1 MPFHVSVI
9 IPCYNEAGT
18 IGGLLTAIGAQNFPS
33 HNLEVVIADGRST
46 DGTRR
51 VIEEFAA
58 SRPDLRLTLVDNPNR
73 SIPAALNRAI
83 AASQGAVVI
92 RLDAHSIPERNYI
105 DRCLET
111 LKRTQAAN
119 VGGLWDIKPGRDT
132 WIGRAIAAAAAH
144 PLGAGDAR
152 YRTSGAEGP
161 VDTVPFGAYPR
172 EWLDRVGRFNEDL
185 LTNEDYEYNERI
197 RRLGGVVWF
206 DPAIRSAYFA
216 RGSLS
221 ALARQYA
228 RYGFWKA
235 RMLLRHP
242 SSLRWRQALPPL
254 FVLSSVA
261 LLLGAPLTRF
271 ALRALAVEW
280 GAYAAILL
288 SAALVEGVRRR
299 SASMLVG
306 FPLAV
311 AAMHLSWGSSF
322 WWGLL
327 TGLLR

>member
-1 MPFHVSVI
+1 MPLRVSLI
-9 IPCYNEAGT
+9 IPCYNEAVT
-18 IGGLLTAIGAQNFPS
+18 IVGLLSAIGDQTFPS
-33 HNLEVVIADGRST
+33 HDLEVVIADGRST

-51 VIEEFAA
+51 LIEEFAA
-58 SRPDLRLTLVDNPNR
+58 SRPDLRLTLVDNPDR

-83 AASQGAVVI
+83 AASQGPVVI
-92 RLDAHSIPERNYI
+92 RLDAHSIPERTYI
-105 DRCLET
+105 DRCLAALE
-111 LKRTQAAN
+111 RTQAAN
-119 VGGLWDIKPGRDT
+119 VGGLWEIKPGRDT
-132 WIGRAIAAAAAH
+132 WIGRAIAAAGAH

-172 EWLDRVGRFNEDL
+172 EWLDRVGAFNEDL

-197 RRLGGVVWF
+197 RRLGGAVWF
-206 DPAIRSAYFA
+206 NPAIRSTYVA
-216 RGSLS
+216 RGGLLALS
-221 ALARQYA
+221 RQYA

-235 RMLLRHP
+235 RMLLRFP
-242 SSLRWRQALPPL
+242 ASLRLRQALPAL
-254 FVLSSVA
+254 FVLSSLA
-261 LLLGAPLTRF
+261 LLVSIPFVPF
-271 ALRALAVEW
+271 AAAALAVEW
-280 GAYAAILL
+280 GAYAAVLL
-288 SAALVEGVRRR
+288 SAALVEGVRHR

-322 WWGLL
+322 WWGLM

>member
-1 MPFHVSVI
+1 MPFRVSLI

-18 IGGLLTAIGAQNFPS
+18 IGGLLTAIGAQTFPS
-33 HNLEVVIADGRST
+33 RDLEVVIADGRST
-46 DGTRR
+46 DGTRK
-51 VIEEFAA
+51 VIEEFGT
-58 SRPDLRLTLVDNPNR
+58 SRPDLRLTLVDNPDR

-83 AASQGAVVI
+83 AASQGHVLI
-92 RLDAHSIPERNYI
+92 RLDAHSVPERTYI
-105 DRCLET
+105 ERCLGT
-111 LKRTQAAN
+111 LERTQAAN
-119 VGGLWDIKPGRDT
+119 VGGLWEIKPGRDT

-216 RGSLS
+216 RGSMS

-235 RMLLRHP
+235 RMLLRYP
-242 SSLRWRQALPPL
+242 SSLRLRQTLPPVFFL
-254 FVLSSVA
+254 STLGLLISLPFVPI
-261 LLLGAPLTRF
+261 AP
-271 ALRALAVEW
+271 AALAVEW
-280 GAYAAILL
+280 GTYAAVLL

-299 SASMLVG
+299 SVSMLVG
-306 FPLAV
+306 FPPAI